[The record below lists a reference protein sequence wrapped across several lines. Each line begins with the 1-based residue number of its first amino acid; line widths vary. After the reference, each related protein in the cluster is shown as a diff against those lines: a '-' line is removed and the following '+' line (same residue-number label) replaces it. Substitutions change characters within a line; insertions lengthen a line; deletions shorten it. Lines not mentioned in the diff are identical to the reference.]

1 MTVSKKTYKFDRLG
15 PIIDILL
22 LELKRRLTFGRP
34 TPVQGKGRQEV
45 LLDVEL
51 AVSAAGGADSVR
63 EGGRKDVDAEQFQ
76 NVGEE
81 TAHSFVIRHIE
92 LIPARPQFV
101 AEPLVGRRCGLF
113 DADATA
119 AAGQPAEGQ
128 RENDRALHWWPS
140 FNCRPLIVALCS
152 YNRLMIH

>member
-1 MTVSKKTYKFDRLG
+1 M
-15 PIIDILL
+15 
-22 LELKRRLTFGRP
+22 
-34 TPVQGKGRQEV
+34 
-45 LLDVEL
+45 DVEL
-51 AVSAAGGADSVR
+51 AVGAAGGADFVR
-63 EGGRKDVDAEQFQ
+63 ESGRKDVQGEQLQ
-76 NVGEE
+76 EVGEE
-81 TAHSFVIRHIE
+81 TAQRSMVHHVGPVPS
-92 LIPARPQFV
+92 LLQFL

-128 RENDRALHWWPS
+128 RENDRELHWWPS